1 MNDKMQIKY
10 KDQFVLTKKEADKIS
25 SILCEVFDKKN
36 LDISWAFR
44 EEPPRFCGSI
54 PEVLDYQESE
64 KELIFKLRL
73 PSMKAQR
80 TPPSKLLGYCV
91 LIGKIIER

>member
-1 MNDKMQIKY
+1 MQNKY
-10 KDQFVLTKKEADKIS
+10 KNQFILAKEEADKIS

-36 LDISWAFR
+36 LDIGWAFK

-54 PEVLDYQESE
+54 PEVLDYQENE

-73 PSMKAQR
+73 PSMKTQR
-80 TPPSKLLGYCV
+80 TAPSKLLGYCV
-91 LIGKIIER
+91 LIGKIKEK